1 MAQGQ
6 YKSRKE
12 SAEQAALRWDALH
25 RAQKL
30 HPDPVDFAHYVMDM
44 LGFSMDDLMEDIV
57 RFIACSTDTSIMVQ
71 AQRGQAKST
80 LAAIVVVFDLLHH
93 PSHRNGVIMAQ
104 EGLATDI
111 ITYVIRIMESLPE
124 LHCMLPDKKAGD
136 RTGVQGYDIHH
147 SLKGPDKS
155 PSLAP
160 ISIQAN
166 LQGRR
171 LDLAILDDLESE
183 KNSATAEAR
192 SGILAKAVDLYAIC
206 EWRIVWLG
214 TPQTMDSIYF
224 QLPSMGTKVRVWPG
238 RYPTLAEEDFYGDTL
253 APFIKERMTANPA
266 LRTGGGLDGSRG
278 QVTSPML
285 RDETFHKQREALGV
299 EWYELQYMLNATLTD
314 ANRKALST
322 KDVIVVQDGPTFP
335 VTITPGVGPGFQHK
349 HLAGGK
355 FWDMTLPSQGSEA
368 RKAPIVRAYVDPAAG
383 GNTSRDRTAFSVV
396 GLVGGNLVL
405 LKYGTVKGGYDIS
418 LMRELAEHLAEYK
431 PVQVMIEKNMGYG
444 AFTQVFQPVLKEVA
458 ALHNWN
464 PGLTEELVRTQK
476 EVRIIDTL
484 GPILGRKSLWVTDKA
499 LREETKYL
507 QGLHA
512 GEATSHNLWV
522 QLGNIT
528 RTRGCL
534 AHDDSLDSLAGACN
548 MFLNELAIDSNKMAS
563 SITLRYLEQ
572 LEIDRLRMP
581 KEEAKIQ
588 RNRSP
593 KWRP

>member
-1 MAQGQ
+1 MAQGV
-6 YKSRKE
+6 YTSRKE
-12 SAEQAALRWDALH
+12 SAEKAALRWEALR
-25 RAQKL
+25 RAQQL
-30 HPDPVDFAHYVMDM
+30 HSDPVEFAHYVMDM

-57 RFIACSTDTSIMVQ
+57 RFITCSTDPSIMVK

-80 LAAIVVVFDLLHH
+80 LAAIGVVFDLMHH
-93 PSHRNGVIMAQ
+93 PHHRDGVIMAQ
-104 EGLATDI
+104 AGLATDI
-111 ITYVIRIMESLPE
+111 ITYVIRIIEALPE

-136 RTGVQGYDIHH
+136 RTGIQGYDIHH

-160 ISIQAN
+160 ISLMSN

-192 SGILAKAVDLYAIC
+192 ASILKKAVDLYAIC

-214 TPQTMDSIYF
+214 TPQSLDSIYF
-224 QLPSMGTKVRVWPG
+224 QLPAMGTKVRVWPG
-238 RYPTLAEEDFYGDTL
+238 RYPTVEEEAFYGDTL
-253 APFIKERMTANPA
+253 APFIKEKMEADPS

-285 RDETFHKQREALGV
+285 RDETFHQQREALGKD
-299 EWYELQYMLNATLTD
+299 WYELQYMLNATLSD
-314 ANRKALST
+314 ANRKALNT
-322 KDVIVVQDGPTFP
+322 KDIIVVQDSPTFP
-335 VTITPGVGPGFQHK
+335 VTINPGIGPGFQYK

-355 FWDMTLPSQGSEA
+355 FWDMTLPSGGSEA
-368 RKAPIVRAYVDPAAG
+368 RKAPIIRAYVDPAAG

-396 GLVGGNLVL
+396 GLVGGNLVI
-405 LKYGTVKGGYDIS
+405 LKYGTVKGGYDVS

-431 PVQVMIEKNMGYG
+431 PVQVMIEKNMGHG

-484 GPILGRKSLWVTDKA
+484 GPIMGRKSLWVTEKA
-499 LREETKYL
+499 LREEGKYL
-507 QGLHA
+507 TGLQA

-528 RTRGCL
+528 RTKGCL
-534 AHDDSLDSLAGACN
+534 AHDDQLDSLSGACN
-548 MFLNELAIDSNKMAS
+548 MFLNELAIDSNKVAN

-572 LEIDRLRMP
+572 LEIDKLGIP
-581 KEEAKIQ
+581 KDEAIIQ
-588 RNRSP
+588 RKQR
-593 KWRP
+593 WQR